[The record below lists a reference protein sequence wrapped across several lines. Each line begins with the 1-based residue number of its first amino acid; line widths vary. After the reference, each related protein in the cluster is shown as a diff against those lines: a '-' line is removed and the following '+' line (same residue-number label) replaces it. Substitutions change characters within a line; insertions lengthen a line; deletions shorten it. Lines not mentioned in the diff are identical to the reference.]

1 MTNGT
6 SVHRTR
12 IRAASSVAL
21 VPSWSKPS
29 PPVFFDSNAI

>member
-6 SVHRTR
+6 RVHRTG

-21 VPSWSKPS
+21 VPRWCKPS